1 MEQLLTV
8 FEAANMLRVQPVT
21 IRKWVYEGRL
31 PCCRL
36 SRRVVFRA
44 RDLDDFIEKNYHPAK
59 EVKTNE

>member
-44 RDLDDFIEKNYHPAK
+44 RDLDDFIEKSYCPVR
-59 EVKTNE
+59 EVKDNE